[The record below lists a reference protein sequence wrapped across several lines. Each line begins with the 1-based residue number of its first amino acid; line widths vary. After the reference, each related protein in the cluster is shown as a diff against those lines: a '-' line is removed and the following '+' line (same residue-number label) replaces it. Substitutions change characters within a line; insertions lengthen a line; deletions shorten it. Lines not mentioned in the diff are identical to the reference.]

1 MDKDNTMSITN
12 KTYLANGWNHQC
24 HAEWLLE
31 YKPRYFAD
39 IMKAA
44 QYLEGD
50 HLEAFYGDLAPID
63 DDLDGQI
70 QEFEKIKFNNPKLD
84 KNQRDI
90 YKMVDNL
97 KRRRRAYQLW
107 TQNQP
112 NL

>member
-1 MDKDNTMSITN
+1 MSITN
-12 KTYLANGWNHQC
+12 KTYLANGWNHQS

-39 IMKAA
+39 ILVVATIF
-44 QYLEGD
+44 EGE
-50 HLEAFYGDLAPID
+50 HLQTFYSDLAPID

-70 QEFEKIKFNNPKLD
+70 HEFEKIKFNNPKLD

-90 YKMVDNL
+90 LKIIDNL
-97 KRRRRAYQLW
+97 KRRRGAYQLW
-107 TQNQP
+107 GQNA